1 MGRKPGEPK
10 ETVTIRLTP
19 RARAMVKEIKEG
31 WVSRRGWGN
40 YRKYTNSLV
49 IEQAIGEYYKKK
61 TVDWKFDFKV
71 CGICGQN
78 KKDPNTSTS

>member
-1 MGRKPGEPK
+1 MGRKPGERK

-19 RARAMVKEIKEG
+19 KARMMVKEIKEVWQKRQG
-31 WVSRRGWGN
+31 LGS

-49 IEQAIGEYYKKK
+49 IEQAIGLYYTKK

-78 KKDPNTSTS
+78 KQDDRTSTS

>member
-1 MGRKPGEPK
+1 MGRRPGEPK
-10 ETVTIRLTP
+10 DTVTIRLTP
-19 RARAMVKEIKEG
+19 NARHMVKEIKE
-31 WVSRRGWGN
+31 SLQRNRGF
-40 YRKYTNSLV
+40 YSDRKYTNSLV